1 MSFIASNKSL
11 KFFLLATIIVS
22 QHIITL
28 YNTSQN
34 NFTFSILNIPVNI
47 MFLYSN
53 IFDMGELIV
62 RKVPIYSNKS
72 YISLVLSF
80 TSTKGINIFFSR
92 IFALSFNIIFCS
104 SSKLNVFLH
113 ILLSKIS
120 DLK

>member
-1 MSFIASNKSL
+1 MA
-11 KFFLLATIIVS
+11 
-22 QHIITL
+22 
-28 YNTSQN
+28 
-34 NFTFSILNIPVNI
+34 
-47 MFLYSN
+47 
-53 IFDMGELIV
+53 GLIV
-62 RKVPIYSNKS
+62 RKVPICSNKS